1 MDPDPDLILANQ
13 CGFQTF
19 DDIVKRMNE
28 IVEIMKTGRN
38 KVESNLEIYKILA
51 KEYLE
56 LKEKNKAKS
65 QLLFKKKLEYKIKI
79 YDEQFKDILE
89 KVEVAETIYEMI
101 DILSTIK
108 SVNNELIKDLDK
120 NETGEE
126 TENVKEFQDLMEID
140 KEINNYIDIITKF
153 NKESEQE
160 KSNIPPKE
168 LNLLKKCGFNNF
180 DEAIKKI
187 NELMNVMQ
195 AGRLIVKKSFQRFVF
210 EAKRFIKK
218 GEMEAARNQLKLEI
232 KEEEIITKYDLKY
245 LSALRKLEE
254 LENTEELL
262 KILTEAKECNKILL
276 EELNDKEIQK
286 ATMKLKEYQDLIENE
301 IKIDNY
307 IDIINSFKKLN
318 ID

>member
-126 TENVKEFQDLMEID
+126 TENMKEYQDLIEID

-160 KSNIPPKE
+160 KCNIPPKE

-276 EELNDKEIQK
+276 EEMNDKEIQK

>member
-56 LKEKNKAKS
+56 LKEKNKAKN
-65 QLLFKKKLEYKIKI
+65 QLLIKKKLEYKIKI

-160 KSNIPPKE
+160 KCNIPPKE

-262 KILTEAKECNKILL
+262 KILIEAKECNKILL

-307 IDIINSFKKLN
+307 IDIISSFKKLN

>member
-56 LKEKNKAKS
+56 LKEKNKAKN
-65 QLLFKKKLEYKIKI
+65 QLLIKKKLEYKIKI

-160 KSNIPPKE
+160 KCNIPPKE

-307 IDIINSFKKLN
+307 IDIISSFKKLN

>member
-56 LKEKNKAKS
+56 LKEKNKAKN
-65 QLLFKKKLEYKIKI
+65 QLLIKKKLEYKIKI

-160 KSNIPPKE
+160 KCNIPPKE

-276 EELNDKEIQK
+276 EEMNDKEIQK

-307 IDIINSFKKLN
+307 IDIISSFKKLN

>member
-56 LKEKNKAKS
+56 LKEKNKAKN
-65 QLLFKKKLEYKIKI
+65 QLLIKKKLEYKIKI

-160 KSNIPPKE
+160 KCNIPPKE

-286 ATMKLKEYQDLIENE
+286 TTMKLKEYQDLIENE

-307 IDIINSFKKLN
+307 IDIISSFKKLN